1 MKVSTLREAAL
12 HAEAIRELHLRNTST
27 RGLAEL
33 LPRLPGLTRLSI
45 ERCRLTLLPET
56 IARCTQLEYLSL
68 VGNQLVSVPEA
79 LSACS
84 HLRSLDLSAN
94 RLATL
99 PETLSAC
106 VRLRQISLKHNQFTD
121 LPAFLCRLP
130 WLAQLDLSHNYLQA
144 LPEDIAPELLEQLN
158 LSHNHLEGLS
168 ARWLSLPRFKS
179 LDIRGNPFIIKASLL
194 QLFLSAPALTSIR
207 GLDPSLQKKLLAFMA
222 AKRKTK
228 PVIPQEFPLFAAF
241 CGDEEALHSLS
252 PRDCLLALK
261 LPLPALRPGIIRHL
275 STHQDIPS
283 GARVAILGQLP
294 LAKEEIRQ
302 LSERLSFSL
311 SGMETAD
318 WIVLGGPPYRI
329 PAHIQTA
336 VCFVGYQRLMAEARA
351 AEPLDEARI
360 KQLWDLL
367 THSQIDNRRL
377 AVARMLG
384 AGIPERLL
392 TATLYAWLTATEP
405 GLKRQLRRL
414 LVRYTPESDQGILKQ
429 PMGVWKTKAAEQREI
444 LFRQAL
450 QGTAFDAAELCQLLE
465 RGE

>member
-33 LPRLPGLTRLSI
+33 LPRLRGLTRLSI

-56 IARCTQLEYLSL
+56 IACCTQLEYLSL
-68 VGNQLVSVPEA
+68 AGNQLVSIPEA

-84 HLRSLDLSAN
+84 HLRSLDLSDN
-94 RLATL
+94 RLAVL

-106 VRLRQISLKHNQFTD
+106 VRLRQLSLKNNQFTA

-130 WLAQLDLSHNYLQA
+130 WLAQLDISHNYLQA

-158 LSHNHLEGLS
+158 TSHNHMERLS
-168 ARWLSLPRFKS
+168 AYWLRLPRLKS
-179 LDIRGNPFIIKASLL
+179 LDIRGNPFIVKASLL
-194 QLFLSAPALTSIR
+194 QLLLSAPALTSIR

-228 PVIPQEFPLFAAF
+228 PAIPQEFPLFAAF

-261 LPLPALRPGIIRHL
+261 LPLPALRSSIIRYL
-275 STHQDIPS
+275 STPQDIPS

-302 LSERLSFSL
+302 LSERFSFSL
-311 SGMETAD
+311 SGMETAA

-329 PAHIQTA
+329 PAHIPTGIR
-336 VCFVGYQRLMAEARA
+336 FVEYHRLMTGARA
-351 AEPLDEARI
+351 TEPLDEAQTNI
-360 KQLWDLL
+360 LWNQLTRPQVDD
-367 THSQIDNRRL
+367 QRL
-377 AVARMLG
+377 ALG
-384 AGIPERLL
+384 RLQSTGIPERLL
-392 TATLYAWLTATEP
+392 TAALYAWLTATEP

-414 LVRYTPESDQGILKQ
+414 LMRYTPAPDQEILKL
-429 PMGVWKTKAAEQREI
+429 PLGVWKTKAALQRET
-444 LFRQAL
+444 LFRRVL
-450 QGTAFDAAELCQLLE
+450 YGTAFDAAELCQLLE